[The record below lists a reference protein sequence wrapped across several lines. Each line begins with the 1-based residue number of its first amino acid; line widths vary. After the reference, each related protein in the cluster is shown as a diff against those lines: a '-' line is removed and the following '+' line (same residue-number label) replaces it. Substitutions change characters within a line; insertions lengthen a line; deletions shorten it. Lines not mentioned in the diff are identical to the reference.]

1 MQRYWWVNHKQ
12 TFKHEIAGGFLW
24 SPKFKSNGDRNY
36 FYDTMADAEVGDIV
50 LSYAN
55 GKVSYFGVVVE
66 EASTAHKPSEFGAA
80 GDVWDNDGWFLPIS
94 WQKISP
100 SIQPKL
106 LWDEIQHLFPQK
118 YSPLNGQGGG
128 NQGCYLAEISEQ
140 IFLTLM
146 QYSLEKNPILFSTI
160 QKNLATTSSALR
172 RQITEVKRTVSQ
184 RIGQLQFRNEV
195 IKLEGACPITGVASP
210 AFLRASHI
218 KPWRVC
224 ETAEERLDPYNG
236 LALAPHIDQ
245 LFDQGYIT
253 FDTSGS
259 PILSDECP
267 PMIPIQWGFE
277 EKISQSLIEVNS
289 KRSKYINYH
298 NRHVFKH

>member
-12 TFKHEIAGGFLW
+12 TFKHEISGGFLW

-106 LWDEIQHLFPQK
+106 IWDEIQYLFPQK

-128 NQGCYLAEISEQ
+128 NQGCYLAEVSEQ

-172 RQITEVKRTVSQ
+172 RQITEVKRTVNQ

-259 PILSDECP
+259 LILSDECP

>member
-66 EASTAHKPSEFGAA
+66 EASTAQKPSEFGAA

-184 RIGQLQFRNEV
+184 RIGQLQFRNRV

-218 KPWRVC
+218 IPWRAC

-259 PILSDECP
+259 LILSDECP

>member
-106 LWDEIQHLFPQK
+106 IWDEIQHLFPQK

-184 RIGQLQFRNEV
+184 RIGQLQFRNKV

-259 PILSDECP
+259 LILSDECP

>member
-66 EASTAHKPSEFGAA
+66 EASTAQKPSEFGAA

-184 RIGQLQFRNEV
+184 RIGQLQFRNKV

-259 PILSDECP
+259 LILSDECP

>member
-66 EASTAHKPSEFGAA
+66 EASTAQKPTEFGAA

-106 LWDEIQHLFPQK
+106 IWDEIQHLFPQK

-172 RQITEVKRTVSQ
+172 RQITEVKRTVNQ

-259 PILSDECP
+259 LILSDECP